1 MSGAR
6 ISVFRERDATGKRE
20 RGCFEGGRESLVL
33 ERPCLGAYSVAGRV
47 GGRSRP
53 LLWLYNVALTLPSI
67 SRALF
72 NAQFTCLTPLLHC
85 TTPRAL
91 NLPWPASYPSGMPS
105 R

>member
-53 LLWLYNVALTLPSI
+53 LLWLYNVALTLPPSLARSSTHN
-67 SRALF
+67 SRV
-72 NAQFTCLTPLLHC
+72 
-85 TTPRAL
+85 
-91 NLPWPASYPSGMPS
+91 S
-105 R
+105 RLSSTAPHPGL